1 MPPTKSALSLVRD
14 IHKIIDASSLNTD
27 SISIMDHIIH
37 ITFKE
42 SLTSKHK
49 FEPFFFFGYNEK
61 EHKSVIVEGG
71 IFGDTVVEHIVEF
84 DGKLN
89 PQFILTEFESFVTN
103 KIQYIREEILG
114 KMPS

>member
-1 MPPTKSALSLVRD
+1 MPPAQGSLSLINEINKTVD
-14 IHKIIDASSLNTD
+14 SNSLKIKSLTV
-27 SISIMDHIIH
+27 IDHIIH
-37 ITFKE
+37 VIFDE
-42 SLTSKHK
+42 PLNSKHK